1 LRRFSGRG
9 ITRGIETVAAE
20 LEGWG
25 AKVTMEPTFAV
36 SVTIVVVEIAAVGG
50 VMAFIP
56 TLLIGDYFIL

>member
-36 SVTIVVVEIAAVGG
+36 SVTIEVVGTATVVGG
-50 VMAFIP
+50 EAFIP
-56 TLLIGDYFIL
+56 TY